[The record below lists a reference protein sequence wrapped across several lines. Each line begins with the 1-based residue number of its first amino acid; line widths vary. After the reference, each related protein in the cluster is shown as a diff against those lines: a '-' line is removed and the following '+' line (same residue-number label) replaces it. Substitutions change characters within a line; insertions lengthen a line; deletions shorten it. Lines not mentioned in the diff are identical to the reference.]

1 MLPFIPDVRQMYE
14 SLFPGGDV
22 IGEAIGLLRDSYQFL
37 SHRIDP
43 SDGGRAIVL
52 AFLSVVMTGGLMI
65 QRRLGNT
72 RSLLLV
78 WLLTFS
84 LHGTMVTLFGLPW
97 FAYPVIEYFLQ
108 KGNTSVLVPL
118 MSAISVVVG
127 WGHHCLPEGAL
138 LRRALGLNLGHDL
151 FPESG
156 TNWGVILFGLLAL
169 GVSLLVAG

>member
-14 SLFPGGDV
+14 SLFPGGNI

-72 RSLLLV
+72 RSCVLV
-78 WLLTFS
+78 AILTFS
-84 LHGTMVTLFGLPW
+84 LHGTMITLFGLSW
-97 FAYPVIEYFLQ
+97 FTYPILEYFLQ
-108 KGNTSVLVPL
+108 RGNTGILVPL

-127 WGHHCLPEGAL
+127 WGQHCLPEGTL
-138 LRRALGLNLGHDL
+138 LRRCLGLDLGYEM

-156 TNWGVILFGLLAL
+156 TNWGVLLFGLLAL
-169 GVSLLVAG
+169 GISLLIIG